1 MNELKNLTEEKF
13 MIRRIKSEVLSQLP
27 AKLREM
33 IILDPTLVKSKS
45 KVMQEKAQFMTQL
58 RDKSK
63 EHAMLLEWFHLTS
76 DAKVNAVCEY
86 IKDLLESDKKFLL
99 FAHHQTMI
107 KHLSELLEK
116 QKVKYILIDGKTS
129 SLARKTCCDEFQTSD
144 QIRVALLSIT
154 AANTGLTLT
163 AAQLVVFAELF
174 WNPGVLTQAE
184 DRAHRI
190 GQTDS
195 VTIQYLVALNT
206 ADDKLWPM
214 IQKKL
219 DVLNE
224 AGLSK
229 DNFSKSDSRNVQQR
243 VIKSNVASKSDSTTS
258 RSDNQDTELI
268 EDIEW
273 DLDDKLENDML
284 ENINWDEDFEH

>member
-1 MNELKNLTEEKF
+1 M
-13 MIRRIKSEVLSQLP
+13 SQVT
-27 AKLREM
+27 KG
-33 IILDPTLVKSKS
+33 
-45 KVMQEKAQFMTQL
+45 
-58 RDKSK
+58 K
-63 EHAMLLEWFHLTS
+63 EHAMLLEWFHLTC
-76 DAKVNAVCEY
+76 DAKVRAVCEY
-86 IKDLLESDKKFLL
+86 VKDLLESDRKFLL
-99 FAHHQTMI
+99 FAHHQTMMQN
-107 KHLSELLEK
+107 LCALLEK
-116 QKVKYILIDGKTS
+116 QKVKYIKIDGSTS
-129 SLARKTCCDEFQTSD
+129 SLARKTQCDEFQTCD
-144 QIRVALLSIT
+144 QVRVALLSIT

-243 VIKSNVASKSDSTTS
+243 AKENFFQGKNTTLTV
-258 RSDNQDTELI
+258 NTLNA
-268 EDIEW
+268 
-273 DLDDKLENDML
+273 LTA
-284 ENINWDEDFEH
+284 

>member
-1 MNELKNLTEEKF
+1 M
-13 MIRRIKSEVLSQLP
+13 
-27 AKLREM
+27 
-33 IILDPTLVKSKS
+33 
-45 KVMQEKAQFMTQL
+45 
-58 RDKSK
+58 
-63 EHAMLLEWFHLTS
+63 
-76 DAKVNAVCEY
+76 
-86 IKDLLESDKKFLL
+86 
-99 FAHHQTMI
+99 
-107 KHLSELLEK
+107 
-116 QKVKYILIDGKTS
+116 
-129 SLARKTCCDEFQTSD
+129 
-144 QIRVALLSIT
+144 
-154 AANTGLTLT
+154 
-163 AAQLVVFAELF
+163 
-174 WNPGVLTQAE
+174 TQAE

-243 VIKSNVASKSDSTTS
+243 AMKSNVASKSASSTS

-273 DLDDKLENDML
+273 DLDDKLEHDML

>member
-1 MNELKNLTEEKF
+1 M
-13 MIRRIKSEVLSQLP
+13 RYR
-27 AKLREM
+27 
-33 IILDPTLVKSKS
+33 
-45 KVMQEKAQFMTQL
+45 
-58 RDKSK
+58 
-63 EHAMLLEWFHLTS
+63 
-76 DAKVNAVCEY
+76 
-86 IKDLLESDKKFLL
+86 
-99 FAHHQTMI
+99 
-107 KHLSELLEK
+107 
-116 QKVKYILIDGKTS
+116 
-129 SLARKTCCDEFQTSD
+129 
-144 QIRVALLSIT
+144 
-154 AANTGLTLT
+154 
-163 AAQLVVFAELF
+163 
-174 WNPGVLTQAE
+174 NPGVLTQAE

-195 VTIQYLVALNT
+195 VPIQYLVALTT

-243 VIKSNVASKSDSTTS
+243 AMKSNVASKSASTTS

-273 DLDDKLENDML
+273 DLDDKLEHDML